1 MDSIDRRNTG
11 FKFLG
16 WGLVLQGLSWPFIET
31 NVRSKWQFQSLTK
44 AKREQ
49 PNMGTWGYKVGEDD
63 VFRDVY
69 DLFFD
74 TYNQGASPKKASER
88 VLEDMSEY
96 FSDYDDQYE
105 AYLAL
110 AFAQWE
116 TQHKDVRTL
125 EEVERFIS
133 TGESLKNWSER
144 GGDETFLKRRR
155 GALNSFLRKLKN
167 PRRSKKR
174 RVHKVPEFQETILV
188 DLIAPDNRKALTIQ
202 ENYMDG
208 KFIHTSAMVIWS
220 EGGGSI
226 FHSDRSSLD
235 ISAKCLGSQNLQI
248 CFLNAGKED
257 LSFGIG
263 NPNEAFFC
271 GDRVKLV
278 YEFSD

>member
-1 MDSIDRRNTG
+1 
-11 FKFLG
+11 
-16 WGLVLQGLSWPFIET
+16 
-31 NVRSKWQFQSLTK
+31 
-44 AKREQ
+44 
-49 PNMGTWGYKVGEDD
+49 MGTWGYKVGEDD

-69 DLFFD
+69 DFFFD
-74 TYNQGASPKKASER
+74 TYNQGASPEEASER
-88 VLEDMSEY
+88 VLEEMSGC
-96 FSDYDDQYE
+96 FSDDDDQYE

-116 TQHKDVRTL
+116 TQYKDVGTI

-133 TGESLKNWSER
+133 TGESLRNWSGR
-144 GGDETFLKRRR
+144 GGDETLLKRRR
-155 GALNSFLRKLKN
+155 RALNSFLRKIKK

-174 RVHKVPEFQETILV
+174 RVHIVPEFQEAILV

-202 ENYMDG
+202 EIYMDG
-208 KFIHTSAMVIWS
+208 RFIHTSAMVMWS

-226 FHSDRSSLD
+226 FHSDRSGLE
-235 ISAKCLGSQNLQI
+235 ICAEWLGSQNLQI
-248 CFLNAGKED
+248 CFLNAGEED

-278 YEFSD
+278 YKFSD